1 MRGVF
6 RTLSSLPLLALSW
19 TVMAADPATP
29 VAAAT
34 ATVPST
40 AAQAGATP
48 AVAAPAAGSLSGG
61 MGGQLLQLVLGLLL
75 VIGLIFVLAWLMRRV
90 QRAGPAGNQVIKL
103 VGSRALGTRDR
114 LVLVQVG
121 NEQVLLGVSPG
132 SITALHVMNEPV
144 EVPDPQTAPPEFA
157 RRLLEALGNKGAD
170 GQRPG
175 KNIFGAAG
183 QARAA
188 KGATR
193 TTGTS
198 DQKDTN

>member
-1 MRGVF
+1 MRGVI

-19 TVMAADPATP
+19 AVLAADPATP
-29 VAAAT
+29 ATPAATAAAAT
-34 ATVPST
+34 TAT
-40 AAQAGATP
+40 ATP
-48 AVAAPAAGSLSGG
+48 AVTAPVAGTLNGG
-61 MGGQLLQLVLGLLL
+61 IGGQLLQLVLGLLL

-144 EVPDPQTAPPEFA
+144 EIPDAQGAPPEFA
-157 RRLLEALGNKGAD
+157 RRLLEALGNKGAA
-170 GQRPG
+170 GQRTG
-175 KNIFGAAG
+175 KHVFGAGKHAG
-183 QARAA
+183 TPGTT
-188 KGATR
+188 GATR
-193 TTGTS
+193 TT

>member
-1 MRGVF
+1 MRGVI

-19 TVMAADPATP
+19 AVMAADPATP
-29 VAAAT
+29 GAPAATTATTSAAAT
-34 ATVPST
+34 A
-40 AAQAGATP
+40 ATTT
-48 AVAAPAAGSLSGG
+48 PAAGTLSGG
-61 MGGQLLQLVLGLLL
+61 MAGQLLQLVLGLLL

-144 EVPDPQTAPPEFA
+144 DVPDPQSVQPEFA
-157 RRLLEALGNKGAD
+157 KRLLEALGNKGAA
-170 GQRPG
+170 GQRTG
-175 KNIFGAAG
+175 KTLFGAAG
-183 QARAA
+183 
-188 KGATR
+188 KKSGTP
-193 TTGTS
+193 GTS

>member
-1 MRGVF
+1 MRGVI

-19 TVMAADPATP
+19 AVMAADPATP
-29 VAAAT
+29 AAPAAT
-34 ATVPST
+34 TATTT
-40 AAQAGATP
+40 ATTAP
-48 AVAAPAAGSLSGG
+48 AVAAPVAGSLNGG
-61 MGGQLLQLVLGLLL
+61 MAGQLLQLVLGLLL

-90 QRAGPAGNQVIKL
+90 QRAGPAGNQVVKL

-144 EVPDPQTAPPEFA
+144 EVPEAQNAQPEFA
-157 RRLLEALGNKGAD
+157 KRLLEALGNKGTA
-170 GQRPG
+170 GPRTG
-175 KNIFGAAG
+175 KNVFGGAG
-183 QARAA
+183 KNAGTPGTT
-188 KGATR
+188 GATR
-193 TTGTS
+193 TT

>member
-1 MRGVF
+1 MRGVI

-19 TVMAADPATP
+19 AVMAADPATP
-29 VAAAT
+29 GAPAATTATTSAAAT
-34 ATVPST
+34 AATT
-40 AAQAGATP
+40 TP
-48 AVAAPAAGSLSGG
+48 AVTAPVAGTLSGG
-61 MGGQLLQLVLGLLL
+61 MAGQLLQLVLGLLL

-144 EVPDPQTAPPEFA
+144 DVPDPQSVQPEFA
-157 RRLLEALGNKGAD
+157 KRLLEALGNKGAA

-175 KNIFGAAG
+175 KTLFGAAG
-183 QARAA
+183 
-188 KGATR
+188 KKSGTP
-193 TTGTS
+193 GTS

>member
-1 MRGVF
+1 MRGVI

-19 TVMAADPATP
+19 AVMAADPATP
-29 VAAAT
+29 GAPAATTATTSAAAT
-34 ATVPST
+34 A
-40 AAQAGATP
+40 ATTT
-48 AVAAPAAGSLSGG
+48 PAAGTLSGG
-61 MGGQLLQLVLGLLL
+61 MAGQLLQLVLGLLL

-144 EVPDPQTAPPEFA
+144 DVPDPQSVQPEFA
-157 RRLLEALGNKGAD
+157 KRLLEALGNKGAA
-170 GQRPG
+170 GQRAG
-175 KNIFGAAG
+175 KTLFGAAG
-183 QARAA
+183 
-188 KGATR
+188 KKSGTP
-193 TTGTS
+193 GTS

>member
-1 MRGVF
+1 MRGVI

-19 TVMAADPATP
+19 AVMAADPATP
-29 VAAAT
+29 ATTPAAT
-34 ATVPST
+34 
-40 AAQAGATP
+40 ATP
-48 AVAAPAAGSLSGG
+48 AVAAPVAGTLNGG
-61 MGGQLLQLVLGLLL
+61 IGGQLLQLVLGLLL

-132 SITALHVMNEPV
+132 TITALHVMNEPV
-144 EVPDPQTAPPEFA
+144 EVPDAQGVQPEFA
-157 RRLLEALGNKGAD
+157 RRLLEALGNKGAA
-170 GQRPG
+170 GQRTG
-175 KNIFGAAG
+175 KNVFGGAG
-183 QARAA
+183 KNAGTPGAT
-188 KGATR
+188 GATR
-193 TTGTS
+193 TT

>member
-1 MRGVF
+1 VI

-19 TVMAADPATP
+19 AVMAADPATP
-29 VAAAT
+29 GAPAATTATTSAAAT
-34 ATVPST
+34 A
-40 AAQAGATP
+40 ATTT
-48 AVAAPAAGSLSGG
+48 PAAGTLSGG
-61 MGGQLLQLVLGLLL
+61 MAGQLLQLVLGLLL

-144 EVPDPQTAPPEFA
+144 DVPDPQSVQPEFA
-157 RRLLEALGNKGAD
+157 KRLLEALGNKGAA
-170 GQRPG
+170 GQRAG
-175 KNIFGAAG
+175 KTLFGAAG
-183 QARAA
+183 
-188 KGATR
+188 KKSGTP
-193 TTGTS
+193 GTS

>member
-1 MRGVF
+1 
-6 RTLSSLPLLALSW
+6 LPLLAVSW
-19 TVMAADPATP
+19 AVMAADPAMPATP
-29 VAAAT
+29 AAT
-34 ATVPST
+34 TATT
-40 AAQAGATP
+40 AANTAP
-48 AVAAPAAGSLSGG
+48 AVAAPVAGTVNGG
-61 MGGQLLQLVLGLLL
+61 MAGQLLQLVLGLLL

-144 EVPDPQTAPPEFA
+144 EVPDAQNAQPEFA
-157 RRLLEALGNKGAD
+157 RRLLEALGNKGAP
-170 GQRPG
+170 GQRTG
-175 KNIFGAAG
+175 LNIFGAAG
-183 QARAA
+183 
-188 KGATR
+188 KKTATPGK
-193 TTGTS
+193 TGLTETP

>member
-1 MRGVF
+1 MRGVI

-19 TVMAADPATP
+19 AVMAADPATP
-29 VAAAT
+29 GAPAATTATTSAAAT
-34 ATVPST
+34 A
-40 AAQAGATP
+40 ATTT
-48 AVAAPAAGSLSGG
+48 PAAGTLSGG
-61 MGGQLLQLVLGLLL
+61 MAGQLLQLVLGLLL

-132 SITALHVMNEPV
+132 SINALHVMNEPV
-144 EVPDPQTAPPEFA
+144 DVPDPQSVQPEFA
-157 RRLLEALGNKGAD
+157 KRLLEALGNKDAA
-170 GQRPG
+170 GQRAG
-175 KNIFGAAG
+175 KTLFGAAG
-183 QARAA
+183 
-188 KGATR
+188 KKSGTPS
-193 TTGTS
+193 TS

>member
-1 MRGVF
+1 
-6 RTLSSLPLLALSW
+6 
-19 TVMAADPATP
+19 MA
-29 VAAAT
+29 
-34 ATVPST
+34 
-40 AAQAGATP
+40 
-48 AVAAPAAGSLSGG
+48 
-61 MGGQLLQLVLGLLL
+61 GQLLQLVLGLLL

-144 EVPDPQTAPPEFA
+144 DVPDPQSVQPEFA
-157 RRLLEALGNKGAD
+157 KRLLEALGNKGAA

-175 KNIFGAAG
+175 KTLFGAAG
-183 QARAA
+183 
-188 KGATR
+188 KKSGTP
-193 TTGTS
+193 GTS